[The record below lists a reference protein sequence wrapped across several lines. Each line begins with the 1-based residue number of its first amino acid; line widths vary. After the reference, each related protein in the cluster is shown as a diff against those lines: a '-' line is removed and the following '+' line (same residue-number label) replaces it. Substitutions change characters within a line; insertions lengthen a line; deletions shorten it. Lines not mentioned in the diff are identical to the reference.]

1 MMTNS
6 YEHKIDA
13 KGRLFIPS
21 ALRSELGEVFHV
33 IILNEECINAYP
45 NASWRRLMDK
55 VESMPFSKQPLMRP
69 IFANASK
76 CELDSQGRFL
86 LPQKLRDRA
95 GIKKDVTVAGVG
107 SLVQIWDTEKYNKV
121 IEKESKLE
129 SLIALMDELGI

>member
-1 MMTNS
+1 MTDS

-21 ALRSELGEVFHV
+21 ALRPELGEVFHV
-33 IILNEECINAYP
+33 IILNEDCINAYS
-45 NASWRRLMDK
+45 NDSWRLFIDK
-55 VESMPFSKQPLMRP
+55 VKTMPMSKQPQMRP

-107 SLVQIWDTEKYNKV
+107 TLVQIWDTAKFNEV
-121 IEKESKLE
+121 IEEESKLE
-129 SLIALMDELGI
+129 NLKALLDELGF